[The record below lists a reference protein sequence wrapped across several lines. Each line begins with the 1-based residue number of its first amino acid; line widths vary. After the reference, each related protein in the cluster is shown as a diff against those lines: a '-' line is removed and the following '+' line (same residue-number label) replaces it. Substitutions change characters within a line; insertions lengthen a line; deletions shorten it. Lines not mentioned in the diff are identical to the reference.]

1 VQYSGDVLSGR
12 SPISSSD
19 TNADKSTQAIEM
31 RPRKWDARRLS
42 GLKPLVTRKTERKA
56 RLIDPSARKEGE
68 EKLNAV
74 RGNLEQLAR
83 HLQDVAE
90 TERARIARDIHDEL
104 GSSMAGIRLHIMA
117 LVSAYRNNSPTVPD
131 IGERLYGSLDNIEKA
146 IDRIVE
152 GLRPQVLDH
161 LGLPA
166 ALKQLAADFRKI
178 HNVEVAM
185 TVTPDNLN
193 PPSQVGIALYRIA
206 QECLNNI
213 AKHARARHVQISLHT
228 RDRNLVLEISD
239 DGIGPPPREHR
250 RAGHGIAGM
259 RQRAAQLG
267 GALEIRHAEPG
278 MRVRVNLPE
287 GTWTATP

>member
-1 VQYSGDVLSGR
+1 MQSRKRAAQPVGGLQPVNRLPRTLRKSER
-12 SPISSSD
+12 SAQARIALMSD
-19 TNADKSTQAIEM
+19 PS
-31 RPRKWDARRLS
+31 
-42 GLKPLVTRKTERKA
+42 ERKENA
-56 RLIDPSARKEGE
+56 
-68 EKLNAV
+68 EKRNAV

-104 GSSMAGIRLHIMA
+104 GSSLAGIRLHIMA

-131 IGERLYGSLDNIEKA
+131 IGERLYGSLDSIEKA

-166 ALKQLAADFRKI
+166 ALRQLAADFRKI
-178 HNVEVAM
+178 HRVDVAV
-185 TVTPDNLN
+185 TVMPDNLN
-193 PPSQVGIALYRIA
+193 PPSQVGIALFRIA

-213 AKHARARHVQISLHT
+213 AKHARARHVQINLNT
-228 RDRNLVLEISD
+228 RDRDLVLEISD
-239 DGIGPPPREHR
+239 DGIGPPTREYR

-259 RQRAAQLG
+259 RQRAAQFG
-267 GALEIRHAEPG
+267 GALEIRHGEPG
-278 MRVRVNLPE
+278 MRVRVNLPA
-287 GTWTATP
+287 GTWTAES

>member
-1 VQYSGDVLSGR
+1 MQ
-12 SPISSSD
+12 
-19 TNADKSTQAIEM
+19 
-31 RPRKWDARRLS
+31 DAASVR
-42 GLKPLVTRKTERKA
+42 GLKPLDPLPHALSKSKRGAPARIVGEGSPSERMDNA
-56 RLIDPSARKEGE
+56 
-68 EKLNAV
+68 EKLNEV

-83 HLQDVAE
+83 HLQDIAE

-166 ALKQLAADFRKI
+166 ALRQLAADFSKI
-178 HNVEVAM
+178 HSVEVEV

-213 AKHARARHVQISLHT
+213 AKHARARHVRINFNT
-228 RDRNLVLEISD
+228 RDRDLVLEISD
-239 DGIGPPPREHR
+239 DGIGPPLREHR

-278 MRVRVNLPE
+278 MRVRVCLPE
-287 GTWTATP
+287 RTWTATP

>member
-1 VQYSGDVLSGR
+1 VLTGWSHLAGGDANLDESGQAVEVSHCKQYAGTFAGIK
-12 SPISSSD
+12 PIGQP
-19 TNADKSTQAIEM
+19 TCALQ
-31 RPRKWDARRLS
+31 
-42 GLKPLVTRKTERKA
+42 KA
-56 RLIDPSARKEGE
+56 RPHTQMIDPPDRSENSKQLTE
-68 EKLNAV
+68 V

-104 GSSMAGIRLHIMA
+104 GSSMTGIRLHIMA
-117 LVSAYRNNSPTVPD
+117 LVSAYRINSPTVPD

-166 ALKQLAADFRKI
+166 ALRQLAADFRKI
-178 HNVEVAM
+178 HNVEVAV
-185 TVTPDNLN
+185 TATPDNLN
-193 PPSQVGIALYRIA
+193 PPSQVGIALFRIA

-213 AKHARARHVQISLHT
+213 AKHARARHVQISLNT
-228 RDRNLVLEISD
+228 RDRDLVLEISD

-267 GALEIRHAEPG
+267 GSLEIRHAEPG
-278 MRVRVNLPE
+278 MRVRVNLPA
-287 GTWTATP
+287 GTWTAES